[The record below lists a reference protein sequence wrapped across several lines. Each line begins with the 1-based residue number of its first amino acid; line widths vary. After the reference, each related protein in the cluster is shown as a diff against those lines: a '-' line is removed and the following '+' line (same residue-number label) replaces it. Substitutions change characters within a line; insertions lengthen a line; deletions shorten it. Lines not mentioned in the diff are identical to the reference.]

1 MVRLMGKLTAKEVE
15 KKTAAGLYGDGGG
28 LTLQVTKAGVKS
40 WLYRYMIEGK
50 AYGMGL
56 GPVHTITLA
65 QARQL
70 ATDARRMV
78 IDGINPLENKR
89 KIKLSAAQAR
99 GKLMTFDQCASAYID
114 AHRSSWKNAKHADQ
128 WTNTLATYASP
139 LVGSMP
145 VGEVDTAWVV
155 KVLTQKDSEGRQFW
169 ATKTETATRV
179 RGRIEQVLGWATTS
193 GFRTGDNPARWKGH
207 LDNLLAT
214 ISKGSRTV
222 NHPSLDW
229 QRMGGFVQALRQRS
243 GVAART
249 VEFTILTASRSGE
262 ARGAKWSEIDLEA
275 KIWTIPAVRMKAK
288 REHQIPLSN
297 EAVALID
304 RMEHVKGSDLIFPN
318 TKGGVLSDM
327 SMTAVIRRMNA
338 ELLTWASK
346 DGKPVTVHGFR
357 SSFRMWAAESTN
369 FPREVAEHALSH
381 QLPDAVERAY
391 QRGTQFSKRA
401 QMMQEWAKYC
411 GTVRSDGGEVV
422 PINRAAG

>member
-145 VGEVDTAWVV
+145 VGEVDTAWMV

-193 GFRTGDNPARWKGH
+193 GFRTGDNPARWRGH

-229 QRMGGFVQALRQRS
+229 QRMGAFVQALRQRS

-262 ARGAKWSEIDLEA
+262 ARGAKWSEIDLQA

-297 EAVALID
+297 EAVALIE
-304 RMEHVKGSDLIFPN
+304 RMEHVMGSDLIFPN
-318 TKGGVLSDM
+318 TKGDVLSDM

-338 ELLTWASK
+338 EALTWVSK
-346 DGKPVTVHGFR
+346 DGKTVTVHGFR

-369 FPREVAEHALSH
+369 YPREVAEHALAH

-391 QRGTQFSKRA
+391 QRGTQFTKRA

-411 GTVRSDGGEVV
+411 GTVRSEGGEVV
-422 PINRAAG
+422 PINRAVG